1 MSMEND
7 RIELAYQRDSLEEE
21 YNALQ
26 VRLRELDERIAKEK
40 EKYAELGSRWR
51 MPDNQFSTDTYILS
65 RVNTLSQWTL
75 TSLRSGMAW
84 SYPQVFKET
93 SSWLSRDQFTSLLG
107 TVTPHRWVEVKKGEA
122 EWTA

>member
-7 RIELAYQRDSLEEE
+7 RIDLTYQRDRLEEE

-26 VRLRELDERIAKEK
+26 VKLRELDERIARERAR
-40 EKYAELGSRWR
+40 YAELGSRWW

-93 SSWLSRDQFTSLLG
+93 GSWLSRDQFNQLLG
-107 TVTPHRWVEVKKGEA
+107 TTTPTRWVEIKEGEA
-122 EWTA
+122 KWRA